1 MNEII
6 GTADVKARLSEFISR
21 VKHHKKRIIIA
32 SRGMPAAALISIAD
46 LYRLEALDATEAAAP
61 AEAHPIM
68 RAFGGWADRDD
79 LDALTATIYEER
91 ASYTTRDIDL

>member
-1 MNEII
+1 MNETI

-32 SRGMPAAALISIAD
+32 SRGLPAAALVSIAD
-46 LYRLEALDATEAAAP
+46 LHRLEALDATEAAAP
-61 AEAHPIM
+61 DEAHPIM

-79 LDALTATIYEER
+79 LDALTTAIYEER
-91 ASYTTRDIDL
+91 ATYTTREVNL